1 MIRLHIF
8 LGICIVGMAFLIDML
23 NKDIACMFREIRECR
38 KQKTS
43 KKKKDKE
50 PQGE

>member
-8 LGICIVGMAFLIDML
+8 LGICIIGMAFLIDML

-38 KQKTS
+38 KQNTS
-43 KKKKDKE
+43 KNKKGKQT
-50 PQGE
+50 QGE